1 MPWRLILFILIFG
14 IFLAFVT
21 FNIENRCDISF
32 GSEKLTLKQVPIFLT
47 VFFSFLMGLICA
59 FPLVLF
65 LKKNRKD
72 KLIRSIQSK
81 PEDSFI
87 DPPPP
92 DENIKKDAEDA
103 KKRFF
108 AKRNGGKK

>member
-21 FNIENRCDISF
+21 FNLENKCDISF
-32 GSEKLTLKQVPIFLT
+32 GSEKLTLKEVPIFLT
-47 VFFSFLMGLICA
+47 VFISFLMGLVCA

-65 LKKNRKD
+65 IKKNRKD
-72 KLIRSIQSK
+72 KLIKGLQSK
-81 PEDSFI
+81 SDTSFV
-87 DPPPP
+87 DPPLP
-92 DENIKKDAEDA
+92 DENIKKDAEAA

-108 AKRNGGKK
+108 SKRNGGK